1 MLETRALQFTPVEL
15 AFLARATES
24 VAGSRTAARLHLGD
38 GAGDAV
44 IASGY
49 GSLRIRGWAHT
60 TSDGLELD
68 PALTGIAATFA
79 AASQWIQLTFVGTGD
94 VASMLLIRG
103 DQLSVLLRALDA
115 GVIDVAA
122 LEGDMTPERTAAK
135 LIAGFVGSPDPEI
148 LTVEV
153 ESGGI
158 SRVVSAR
165 QLRGAWSIQSSA
177 GSADT
182 DEISEGGLTAA
193 DVVARLV
200 VWMAATD
207 PVGIRP

>member
-1 MLETRALQFTPVEL
+1 
-15 AFLARATES
+15 
-24 VAGSRTAARLHLGD
+24 
-38 GAGDAV
+38 
-44 IASGY
+44 
-49 GSLRIRGWAHT
+49 
-60 TSDGLELD
+60 
-68 PALTGIAATFA
+68 
-79 AASQWIQLTFVGTGD
+79 
-94 VASMLLIRG
+94 MLLIRG